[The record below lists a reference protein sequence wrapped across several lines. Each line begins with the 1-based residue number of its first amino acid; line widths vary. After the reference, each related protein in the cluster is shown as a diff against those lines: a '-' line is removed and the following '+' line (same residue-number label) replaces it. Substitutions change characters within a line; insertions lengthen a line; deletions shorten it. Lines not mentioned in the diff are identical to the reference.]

1 MEKYIYQVKKSIP
14 DRLCSDIIT
23 MYELE
28 NTRYPGLTMGGL
40 LKDIKNTTDMIIPK
54 NNPMW
59 TKIETFLYNELSNAL
74 KKYLIHI
81 DDDNFNIDDRPSK
94 FTYFNSEN
102 LHIDWFMV
110 QKYDMQD
117 GKYIYHSDSLNESN
131 RHRVITYLW
140 YLNDVTDGG
149 ETEFWGGKYDI
160 KPETGKLLLFPACWS
175 FPHRGKMPISNDKY
189 IITGWFYLYDK

>member
-28 NTRYPGLTMGGL
+28 NTRYPGLTMGGVQR
-40 LKDIKNTTDMIIPK
+40 DIKKTTDMIIPK
-54 NNPMW
+54 NDPMW
-59 TKIETFLYNELSNAL
+59 YKIETFLYNELSNAL

-117 GKYIYHSDSLNESN
+117 GKYIYHNDSLNESK

-149 ETEFWGGKYDI
+149 ETEFWGGKYHI
-160 KPETGKLLLFPACWS
+160 KPETGKLLLFPACWT
-175 FPHRGKMPISNDKY
+175 FPHRGIMPISNDKY
-189 IITGWFYLYDK
+189 IITGWFYLLNK